1 MTNAIEINGQP
12 VTAQTSSLNVVS
24 TIDNEDEGAVA
35 ELEKV
40 AIRRK

>member
-12 VTAQTSSLNVVS
+12 VTTQTSSLNVVS
-24 TIDNEDEGAVA
+24 KIENDDEGAA
-35 ELEKV
+35 EQEKV